1 MPTLGIWCLCVTT
14 MSVAADAVAA
24 YCASADYAG
33 LAQYCE
39 NFELDLRHTEDLT
52 ASVGIYKVHLAAY
65 LLRNDL
71 DRARFLWKRLPAEVK
86 ADPELQAI
94 WAVGKAMWQQKHAEV
109 HAKAAA
115 FAWSAPFVAP
125 LVGTLQAQYLQ
136 TTFTQLGVAYATVTA
151 ETLSAKLGV
160 PAAKVHELANA
171 AGWTADAVSGAY
183 KPVQPEGESHHTVK
197 LEQLQTLTAYVSHL
211 EQEIRA

>member
-1 MPTLGIWCLCVTT
+1 

-24 YCASADYAG
+24 YCASEDYAG

-52 ASVGIYKVHLAAY
+52 TSVGIYKVHLAAY
-65 LLRNDL
+65 LLRSDL

-109 HAKAAA
+109 HAKASA

-125 LVGTLQAQYLQ
+125 LMGSLREQYVER
-136 TTFTQLGVAYATVTA
+136 TFAELGVAYATVTA
-151 ETLSAKLGV
+151 ETLAAKLGV
-160 PAAKVHELANA
+160 AEARVHELANA

-183 KPVQPEGESHHTVK
+183 KPVQPDGEREHTVK